1 MHVPGGHTGGAT
13 PVPIPNTEV
22 KPSKADAT
30 AAVRPWESRTLPG
43 YKKACW
49 SKIQQAFSFSS
60 IECVG
65 EPGHPLCSPNAH
77 AQIHRIFRKAV
88 LVQAR
93 TMGIDQAVLARK
105 RNEVACC
112 KTNSSRLLSL

>member
-1 MHVPGGHTGGAT
+1 
-13 PVPIPNTEV
+13 
-22 KPSKADAT
+22 
-30 AAVRPWESRTLPG
+30 
-43 YKKACW
+43 
-49 SKIQQAFSFSS
+49 
-60 IECVG
+60 
-65 EPGHPLCSPNAH
+65 
-77 AQIHRIFRKAV
+77 V

>member
-60 IECVG
+60 IECEG

-77 AQIHRIFRKAV
+77 ARSIVFLERRCSSKR
-88 LVQAR
+88 AR
-93 TMGIDQAVLARK
+93 WGLTRLSSQE
-105 RNEVACC
+105 NEMRSPAA
-112 KTNSSRLLSL
+112 KPTPAGF